1 MSTTSLGISE
11 RGVLAAL
18 GGVWMNGGWMPGGRL
33 PATLLCGKGGALA
46 GAGTA
51 GSMPAARNLS
61 SKEVGSGTG
70 EDDAPGARRL
80 KEGWE

>member
-1 MSTTSLGISE
+1 MK
-11 RGVLAAL
+11 
-18 GGVWMNGGWMPGGRL
+18 GGRIPGGRL
-33 PATLLCGKGGALA
+33 PATLLRGKGEALA
-46 GAGTA
+46 APGTD

-70 EDDAPGARRL
+70 VEEDDAPGARRL